1 MNSCPTGCP
10 LTGNSGILHPKLTFT
25 TFANDVTLMAN
36 VKRSWFQV
44 FSVDTKKCGLLKEV
58 WRARRD
64 LNPGPLPK
72 NAVKQFFSGVFP
84 GIHVP
89 RGKSNTDAFEASP
102 MLYLTE
108 LRALGLDNNAEYQ
121 KDNGSELGRRLGKSN
136 SNSLLIRASA
146 NR

>member
-1 MNSCPTGCP
+1 M
-10 LTGNSGILHPKLTFT
+10 I
-25 TFANDVTLMAN
+25 
-36 VKRSWFQV
+36 
-44 FSVDTKKCGLLKEV
+44 

-89 RGKSNTDAFEASP
+89 RGKSSIDAFVASP

-108 LRALGLDNNAEYQ
+108 LRALGLDNNAEHQ
-121 KDNGSELGRRLGKSN
+121 KDNGSGLGRGFSEGY
-136 SNSLLIRASA
+136 SHSILLTTSA
-146 NR
+146 NRKLDTVANFLALDDML

>member
-1 MNSCPTGCP
+1 MN
-10 LTGNSGILHPKLTFT
+10 KF
-25 TFANDVTLMAN
+25 
-36 VKRSWFQV
+36 
-44 FSVDTKKCGLLKEV
+44 

-72 NAVKQFFSGVFP
+72 NAMKQFFSGVFP

-89 RGKSNTDAFEASP
+89 RGKSNIDAEASP

-108 LRALGLDNNAEYQ
+108 LRALDLDNNAEHQ
-121 KDNGSELGRRLGKSN
+121 KDNGSELRRHFSECN
-136 SNSLLIRASA
+136 CNSLLTSASA

>member
-1 MNSCPTGCP
+1 M
-10 LTGNSGILHPKLTFT
+10 
-25 TFANDVTLMAN
+25 
-36 VKRSWFQV
+36 
-44 FSVDTKKCGLLKEV
+44 DTKKYGLLKEF

-72 NAVKQFFSGVFP
+72 NAAKQFFSGVFP

-89 RGKSNTDAFEASP
+89 RGKSNTDAFEAPP

-108 LRALGLDNNAEYQ
+108 LRALGLDNNVEYQ
-121 KDNGSELGRRLGKSN
+121 KDNGSESGRRFGKGN
-136 SNSLLIRASA
+136 THSLLILAPD

>member
-1 MNSCPTGCP
+1 M
-10 LTGNSGILHPKLTFT
+10 F
-25 TFANDVTLMAN
+25 
-36 VKRSWFQV
+36 
-44 FSVDTKKCGLLKEV
+44 KEF

-121 KDNGSELGRRLGKSN
+121 KDNGSELGRRFGKGN
-136 SNSLLIRASA
+136 SHSFLVPASA